1 MGKILVLAE
10 KPSVGR
16 ELARVLNCNQGGSGC
31 LSGNKYIVTWALG
44 HLVTLADPEAYGEK
58 YKTWSLEALPMLP
71 NKMELVV
78 IRETAKQF
86 GVVKGLLKRPD
97 VDELVIAT
105 DSGREGELVARWILA
120 KAGFSKPVKRLWI
133 SSQTDRAIREGFSN
147 LKPGREYD
155 NLYRSAECRAEADWL
170 IGLNVTRA
178 LTCKHNAQL
187 SAGRVQTPTLAMV
200 VEREN
205 EIRRFV
211 PKDYWTINANA
222 GGFTLQWQEAK
233 SGQSRLFSKQQAEE
247 VLARAKG
254 GTGNVVEVRK
264 EAKEE
269 LPPLAY
275 DLTEL
280 QRDANRKFGYSA
292 KQTLGIMQKLYEVH
306 KVLTYPRTDSR
317 YITEDIVPTLPDRL
331 KSISTGPYAEA
342 ARALLRGR
350 LKTTKRFVDNSKVTD
365 HHAIIPT
372 EEPVNLGDLDR
383 EERAIFDLVAR
394 RFLAVLSPAF
404 EYEQTTVKVE
414 INGELFQARGK
425 VVRSKGWKALY
436 EGPQGAGGA
445 GRGGDGSSED
455 AYGGG
460 AGAQSDEE
468 PEQNLPALGKGDRL
482 KISSVQLVNGKT
494 KPPAR
499 YTEATLLTA
508 MEHPGKFIENEELR
522 EAMDK
527 TSGLGTPAT
536 RADIIE
542 KLFGSFYMERRGKE
556 IHPTSKG
563 IQLVGMVPG
572 DLKSPELTAKW
583 EQKLTLISRGR
594 SNPAEFINEM
604 KGYASRLV
612 GNVIASSDTFRHDN
626 MTREKCPEC
635 GKYLLEVNGKK
646 GKMLVCQD
654 RECGYRKGLS
664 MISNARCPECHK
676 KMEIRGEGEA
686 KAFFCSCGYREKLE
700 AFNKR
705 KGEQVNKKEV
715 GQFLSRQEDEGINSA
730 LADALSKWKKE

>member
-1 MGKILVLAE
+1 LGKILVLAE

-16 ELARVLNCNQGGSGC
+16 DLAKVLNCNQGGSGC
-31 LSGNKYIVTWALG
+31 LMGNKYIVTWALG

-58 YKTWSLEALPMLP
+58 YKTWSLETLPMLP

-78 IRETAKQF
+78 IKETSKQF
-86 GVVKGLLKRPD
+86 GIVKSLLKRPD

-105 DSGREGELVARWILA
+105 DSGREGELVARWILI
-120 KAGFSKPVKRLWI
+120 KAGFAKPIKRLWI
-133 SSQTDRAIREGFSN
+133 SSQTDKAIKDGFNN

-155 NLYRSAECRAEADWL
+155 NLYKSAECRAEADWL

-187 SAGRVQTPTLAMV
+187 SAGRVQTPTLAMI

-211 PKDYWTINANA
+211 PKDYWSISA
-222 GGFTLQWQEAK
+222 GVNGFTLQWQDKA
-233 SGQSRLFSKQQAEE
+233 SGQTRLFNKQQAEE
-247 VLARAKG
+247 LLARVKG
-254 GTGNVVEVRK
+254 QDGNVIEVKK

-269 LPPLAY
+269 QPPLAY

-280 QRDANRKFGYSA
+280 QRDANRKYSYSA
-292 KQTLGIMQKLYEVH
+292 KQTLGIMQKLYETH
-306 KVLTYPRTDSR
+306 KIVTYPRTDSR
-317 YITEDIVPTLPDRL
+317 HITEDIVPTLPDRL

-342 ARALLRGR
+342 AKALLRSR
-350 LKTTKRFVDNSKVTD
+350 IKTTKRFVDSSRVTD

-372 EEPVNLGDLDR
+372 EQPVSLGNLDR
-383 EERAIFDLVAR
+383 EERNIFDLIAK
-394 RFLAVLSPAF
+394 RFIAVLSPAF
-404 EYEQTTVKVE
+404 EYEQTTVKVDVK
-414 INGELFQARGK
+414 GELFYAKGK
-425 VVRSKGWKALY
+425 IVKSKGWKAVY
-436 EGPQGAGGA
+436 
-445 GRGGDGSSED
+445 DGQSSED
-455 AYGGG
+455 A
-460 AGAQSDEE
+460 ASDEE
-468 PEQNLPALGKGDRL
+468 QDQNLPDIKKGDKL
-482 KISSVQLVNGKT
+482 KLNSVQLINGKT

-508 MEHPGKFIENEELR
+508 MEHPGKFIENDALR

-542 KLFGSFYMERRGKE
+542 KLFNSFCMERRGKE

-563 IQLVGMVPG
+563 IQLVDMVPS

-583 EQKLTLISRGR
+583 EQRLTLISRGK
-594 SNPAEFINEM
+594 SNPSEFVAEM
-604 KGYASRLV
+604 KGYASKLV
-612 GNVIASSDTFRHDN
+612 SNVIASADVYKHDN
-626 MTREKCPEC
+626 MTREKCPDC

-664 MISNARCPECHK
+664 MVSNARCPECHK
-676 KMEIRGEGEA
+676 KMEIKGEGEN
-686 KAFFCSCGYREKLE
+686 KGFFCSCGYREKLE

-705 KGEQVNKKEV
+705 KGDQVNKKEV
-715 GQFLSRQEDEGINSA
+715 GQFLNQQEDEGINSA
-730 LADALSKWKKE
+730 LADALAKWKK